1 MSNRSYTVRFRVTP
15 EELQK
20 IYDRM
25 EDVGTSNISA
35 YVRKLVLSGYVITV
49 DMSDFKEI
57 LRLVH
62 ICSNNLNQYAR
73 RANETGS
80 IYKADI
86 DDLKKSH
93 DQILQL
99 LGEILNKFNAMR

>member
-1 MSNRSYTVRFRVTP
+1 MSNRSCTILFRVTP

-20 IYDRM
+20 IYKKM
-25 EDVGTSNISA
+25 EHVGVSNVSA
-35 YVRKLVLSGYVITV
+35 YIRKLVFSGYVIEM

-62 ICSNNLNQYAR
+62 INSNNLNQYAR

-86 DDLKKSH
+86 DELKKSH
-93 DQILQL
+93 SQILQL
-99 LGEILNKFNAMR
+99 LGEILDKLTAME

>member
-1 MSNRSYTVRFRVTP
+1 MSNRTFTIRARVTP
-15 EELQK
+15 EEMQ
-20 IYDRM
+20 IINDRM
-25 EDVGTSNISA
+25 EAVGINNVST
-35 YVRKLVLSGYVITV
+35 YLRKLVLTGYVIEM

-80 IYKADI
+80 IYKTDI
-86 DDLKKSH
+86 DDLKRSH
-93 DQILQL
+93 EQILCL
-99 LGEILNKFNAMR
+99 LGEILDKLGSMQ